1 MTSPALIEVQDVSF
15 RYETDPI
22 LDGVS
27 LRVDEGDFIG
37 LIGPNGGGK
46 TTLLKILLG
55 LLTPQQGRVRV
66 MGQPPREVAA
76 QIGYVPQQIQ
86 FDKEFPISVLEVVL
100 LGCLGRSPLIGG
112 YRQRERETAE
122 QALREVD
129 LLPFRHRRFGTLS
142 GGQRQRVLI
151 ARALAGEPRLLIMDE
166 PTANVDSLSQ
176 EQIYDLL
183 HKINATCTIILVS
196 HDLGVVSRHVT
207 RVACLNRRMVI
218 HPTTAI
224 TDSMIQDIYRS
235 HVHLVDH
242 DNILQ
247 PKDPTA

>member
-1 MTSPALIEVQDVSF
+1 MTSPALIEAQDVSF
-15 RYETDPI
+15 RYDGDLI
-22 LDGVS
+22 LEGVS
-27 LRVDEGDFIG
+27 LRVEEGDFIG

-55 LLTPQQGRVRV
+55 LLVPQHGRVRV
-66 MGQPPREVAA
+66 MGRTPREVSS
-76 QIGYVPQQIQ
+76 QIGYVPQQIH

-100 LGCLGRSPLIGG
+100 LGCLGRSPYFGG
-112 YRQRERETAE
+112 YRPRERETAE

-151 ARALAGEPRLLIMDE
+151 ARALAGRPRLLVMDE

-176 EQIYDLL
+176 QQIYDLL
-183 HKINATCTIILVS
+183 HQINEKCTIILVS
-196 HDLGVVSRHVT
+196 HDLGVVSAHVT

-224 TDSMIQDIYRS
+224 TDSMIQDIYQS
-235 HVHLVDH
+235 HVHLVNH
-242 DNILQ
+242 GNIL
-247 PKDPTA
+247 PPGNEPA